1 MTYFFYYVYFEPSIA
16 NQNQMKCINNLCI
29 TITKGRPIQFGNLEF
44 TWRSPEKDMGPVRF
58 LGSVVFKGQY
68 LMLDAKING
77 SRIKNRG
84 EIPYMAFPV
93 KSYC

>member
-1 MTYFFYYVYFEPSIA
+1 MSSIS
-16 NQNQMKCINNLCI
+16 NKYMNNLCI
-29 TITKGRPIQFGNLEF
+29 NITSGRPIQFGNLEF

-68 LMLDAKING
+68 ITLDAKING

-93 KSYC
+93 NSYC